1 MAVVYDSSAKSI
13 HTATSTCVLTITI
26 AANACVVV
34 GIHTHNDTT
43 ISSCTITGTPL
54 NFLGRT
60 IHSSNGFAVSLFGL
74 MNAPSG
80 AGLSLSC
87 QTTGA
92 ATPSMGM
99 MAASYTGAGA
109 FGDYRFQT
117 ASAVA
122 SVIVSFSTS
131 TTDVI
136 ACYGVARADVMTCQN
151 ATRRQFD
158 TAHLAAY
165 WYDTAGP
172 SNSYSLSWSCA
183 AVGNNMV
190 YAGVNL
196 IFSVT
201 AVNTRPQH
209 MLLLGC

>member
-13 HTATSTCVLTITI
+13 HTATSTCVCTITI
-26 AANACVVV
+26 AANACVIA
-34 GIHTHNDTT
+34 GIHTHNNTT
-43 ISSCTITGTPL
+43 ISSCTINGTPL

-60 IHSSNGFAVSLFGL
+60 IHTSNGFAVSLFGL

-99 MAASYTGAGA
+99 MAASYTGAGS
-109 FGDYRFQT
+109 FGDYTFQT

-122 SVIVSFSTS
+122 SVIFSISS
-131 TTDVI
+131 TTTSKIVV
-136 ACYGVARADVMTCQN
+136 YGVARADVMTCQN

-158 TAHLAAY
+158 EAHLGAY
-165 WYDTAGP
+165 FYDTAG
-172 SNSYSLSWSCA
+172 SATTFSASWSCA

-190 YAGVNL
+190 FAGIN
-196 IFSVT
+196 IMISVD
-201 AVNTRPQH
+201 AALGIPQH
-209 MLLLGC
+209 FLLFGC